1 MPYLTTVKSDLSRKI
16 YDISGVPLDNGL
28 FMRVQFKQSPVIIL
42 VGALIICTIVFG
54 FGVQIFERAIEKKDA
69 LGSIEG
75 YDKFSEIANSLWVMI
90 LGITT
95 VGYGDIVPIT
105 HIARL
110 IVYAGCFIGN
120 IILILM
126 TVAIFTTISHNT
138 KELSAYEFI

>member
-1 MPYLTTVKSDLSRKI
+1 LTAVKSDLSRKI
-16 YDISGVPLDNGL
+16 YDVSGVPMNNGL
-28 FMRVQFKQSPVIIL
+28 FLRVQFKESPVIIL
-42 VGALIICTIVFG
+42 IGALIICTIIFG
-54 FGVQIFERAIEKKDA
+54 FGVQIFERAIELKGA
-69 LGSIEG
+69 IGSSTS

-105 HIARL
+105 HIARI

-126 TVAIFTTISHNT
+126 TVAIFNAISHNK
-138 KELSAYEFI
+138 KEL

>member
-16 YDISGVPLDNGL
+16 YDISGVPLDNSL
-28 FMRVQFKQSPVIIL
+28 FLRVQFKQSPVIIL

-54 FGVQIFERAIEKKDA
+54 FAVQIFERAIEKKGA

-75 YDKFSEIANSLWVMI
+75 YDKFSEIANSLWVLI